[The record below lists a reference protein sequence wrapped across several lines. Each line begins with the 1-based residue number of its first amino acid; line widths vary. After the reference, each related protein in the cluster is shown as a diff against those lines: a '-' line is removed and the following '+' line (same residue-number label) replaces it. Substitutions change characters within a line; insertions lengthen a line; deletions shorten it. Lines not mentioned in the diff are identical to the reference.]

1 MKKICIST
9 VLIMAVIFPMHCQ
22 VTIGSGKAPESYSV
36 LELDSNKGG
45 VRLNQLNKIQKQ
57 PLTNELTNS
66 SNRNLTRGLSIFE
79 MDANKIQYWDSEKW
93 AQVLSV
99 EANEDAEGLEGQ
111 FLRSNG
117 AGEYPEWVT
126 LNIPTVQ
133 TGEFYLYTSKVTKDM
148 VGVDLPFISHNTER
162 YIEDMILNGTSQ
174 NWVEL
179 RDLEVDIHIPDVPK
193 KPGDPADKVYTRL
206 ALQLQTG
213 AQMLAGPKV
222 SSFKVKDINNNDRD
236 VIIRENAWIS
246 FTIGIFIGNNTDGYK
261 LKQVRSTRLEAAGL
275 NSFSILTLI
284 GAVDNLPPGDQTI
297 KVAVK
302 RRTNV
307 EFMDSMADAMKIL
320 TVGKPAPG
328 ASNYNNFMA
337 QSFLR
342 GDLYVVYD

>member
-1 MKKICIST
+1 MKKTCFFT
-9 VLIMAVIFPMHCQ
+9 VLIIAVILPMYGQ

-36 LELDSNKGG
+36 LELDSDKGG

-57 PLTNELTNS
+57 SLTTELTNS
-66 SNRNLTRGLSIFE
+66 SSKNLTRGLSIFE

-99 EANEDAEGLEGQ
+99 EAKEEAEGLEGQ

-117 AGEYPEWVT
+117 GGEYPEWVT

-133 TGEFYLYTSKVTKDM
+133 TGEFYLHTSKVTKDT

-162 YIEDMILNGTSQ
+162 YTEDMILNGTSQ

-179 RDLEVDIHIPDVPK
+179 KDLEVDIHIPDVPK
-193 KPGDPADKVYTRL
+193 KPGDLVGKVYTRL

-213 AQMLAGPKV
+213 AQMIAGPKTTTI
-222 SSFKVKDINNNDRD
+222 KTKDINNNDIN
-236 VIIRENAWIS
+236 IIIKDNAWIS
-246 FTIGIFIGNNTDGYK
+246 FTIGIFIGNASDGYK
-261 LKQVRSTRLEAAGL
+261 LKQVRSARLEAAGV
-275 NSFSILTLI
+275 NSFFILTLI
-284 GAVDNLPPGDQTI
+284 GAVDNLPPGNQTI

-302 RRTNV
+302 RRTHV
-307 EFMDSMADAMKIL
+307 TFMDDVAEENKLL
-320 TVGKPAPG
+320 TVGKPIPDAL
-328 ASNYNNFMA
+328 NYNNFMA